1 MSLLKFEYVSF
12 NFRFVFLQSIKI
24 SISCE
29 ISMQMEKFKDSLIR
43 LRIILEE
50 IEFTERSKAR
60 KVLKIID
67 ELEEL

>member
-1 MSLLKFEYVSF
+1 MSLLKFESVSF
-12 NFRFVFLQSIKI
+12 NFKFVFLQSIKI

>member
-1 MSLLKFEYVSF
+1 
-12 NFRFVFLQSIKI
+12 
-24 SISCE
+24 
-29 ISMQMEKFKDSLIR
+29 MQMEKFKDSLIR

-67 ELEEL
+67 ESEEL

>member
-1 MSLLKFEYVSF
+1 MSLLKFESVSF
-12 NFRFVFLQSIKI
+12 TFRFVFLQSIKI

>member
-1 MSLLKFEYVSF
+1 MSLLKFESVSF